1 MRKIILGIVA
11 MFTFTGG
18 AMVAQGAGVAEAKL
32 TNCSKWTSGVQGY
45 GQCSGR
51 NDFIGYNMNQVVV
64 VVICRRPTW
73 LGGGSYQL
81 AGNWVGINGTSIA
94 TCATFYN
101 ATDPVL
107 WFR

>member
-1 MRKIILGIVA
+1 MKRVLMAAIAAV
-11 MFTFTGG
+11 TFTT
-18 AMVAQGAGVAEAKL
+18 AVAVAEATPVEAKL
-32 TNCSKWTSGVQGY
+32 INCSKWTSGRQGY
-45 GQCSGR
+45 GQCSGV
-51 NDFIGYNMNQVVV
+51 NTLLAPYGNQVVV

-81 AGNWVGINGTSIA
+81 AGDWVSRNSTSIA